1 MSVLQLLVFGSIFL
15 LLLLLNFI
23 LLFLLMLD
31 IALVDVFF
39 SFTSYKLSFTI
50 LLFVNNKG
58 WKFQLLCVNNVA
70 GEFILSHEPNSS
82 HLNFMY

>member
-23 LLFLLMLD
+23 LFLLMLD

-39 SFTSYKLSFTI
+39 SFTSCKLSFTI

-58 WKFQLLCVNNVA
+58 WKVQLLCVNNVA